1 MQSKED
7 YIDSYLDTKIRDD
20 RQVSQGTTYTYKPLS
35 GWVRRFQVQGYPEL
49 HKKKILDLIFLK

>member
-1 MQSKED
+1 MQSKEN

-35 GWVRRFQVQGYPEL
+35 G
-49 HKKKILDLIFLK
+49 